1 MSSIIFLLSMVIVIY
16 LMILGNKKDKKERE
30 LKKK

>member
-1 MSSIIFLLSMVIVIY
+1 MSSVIFLLSMVIVIY
-16 LMILGNKKDKKERE
+16 LMVLGNKKDKKERD